1 MADVSPTIAEARA
14 QMLAAL
20 SAAGCAVSGMADALR
35 VPEGRQAEEVFT
47 LAHGEAVPLED
58 EVFAPLFDAI
68 RLAAKAVDLPT
79 PLHRVLIAIERFN
92 EGDD

>member
-1 MADVSPTIAEARA
+1 MADASPTIAEARRH
-14 QMLAAL
+14 MLAGL

-35 VPEGRQAEEVFT
+35 VPEDRQEEEAFA
-47 LAHGEAVPLED
+47 LGHGEAVPVED

-79 PLHRVLIAIERFN
+79 PLHRVLLAIERFN
-92 EGDD
+92 DGED